1 MLLRE
6 SADKQISKSAS
17 QLKCGFWDVA
27 EALVDAESRLEFQKV
42 IGYHQTSRAGFG
54 SFKSPSI
61 PRRNSHEYRRLIS
74 ELVGEVDENAYHAK
88 SVQLNLQGYWTKWC
102 DFVKNDLSWKTL
114 LAIPSSLISF
124 CLGATCDTLPS
135 PSNLKRWRLITESS
149 CFLCRKSICTSAHI
163 LGACKIAL
171 HQGRFSFRH
180 DKVLSS
186 NTDKFS
192 FII

>member
-6 SADKQISKSAS
+6 SADKEISKSAS
-17 QLKCGFWDVA
+17 QLKCGFWDVP
-27 EALVDAESRLEFQKV
+27 EAVVDAESRLEFQKV
-42 IGYHQTSRAGFG
+42 IGHHQTSRAGFG

-74 ELVGEVDENAYHAK
+74 DLVGEVDENAYHAE
-88 SVQLNLQGYWTKWC
+88 SVQLHLQGYRTKWY

-124 CLGATCDTLPS
+124 CLGATFDTLPS

-149 CFLCRKSICTSAHI
+149 CFL
-163 LGACKIAL
+163 
-171 HQGRFSFRH
+171 
-180 DKVLSS
+180 
-186 NTDKFS
+186 
-192 FII
+192 